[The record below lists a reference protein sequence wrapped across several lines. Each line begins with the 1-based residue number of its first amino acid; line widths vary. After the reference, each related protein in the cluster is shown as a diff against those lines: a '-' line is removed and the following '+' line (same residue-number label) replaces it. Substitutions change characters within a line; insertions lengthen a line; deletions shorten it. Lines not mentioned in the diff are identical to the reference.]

1 MYESKGDCCLCGG
14 ILALDNLYV
23 TLCGPAQLC
32 KMQQKNVGLQLA
44 VSILAWTVSMEKC
57 KIAES

>member
-14 ILALDNLYV
+14 IRALDSLYV
-23 TLCGPAQLC
+23 VLCGPTQLC
-32 KMQQKNVGLQLA
+32 KMQQKNVGLRLA
-44 VSILAWTVSMEKC
+44 VSIFAWTVSMDKS